1 MESNNEMKRMAI
13 FIVIFLLTMMVWNYF
28 NPQPQQPEQAAAQ
41 TEQQAA
47 APVAGNDLPPT
58 KPITVSTD
66 TLKAVTPPVMPAKP
80 LPCSPTTTSTNTWC
94 NRC

>member
-47 APVAGNDLPPT
+47 AP
-58 KPITVSTD
+58 
-66 TLKAVTPPVMPAKP
+66 
-80 LPCSPTTTSTNTWC
+80 
-94 NRC
+94 